1 MKGLL
6 VMKNIIGILLSYGF
20 ILVIILIAKLFE
32 KVGKE
37 ASRKFIHIMLSNW
50 WFLAMYFFDNP
61 IWASMVPLS
70 FVIINAISY
79 KKNII
84 QVMEREK
91 DQKDGLGTVYYALS
105 LFILAI
111 YTFGILKRPEIGLC
125 AILVMGYGDG
135 LAGIIGKTVKSLPYQ
150 IGKTKKTIAGSS
162 TMFFVSFC
170 ILAIFLCSIQADL
183 WMLKSILI
191 AISVTALEAISVKGT
206 DNIIVPIYT
215 ALILTTML

>member
-1 MKGLL
+1 
-6 VMKNIIGILLSYGF
+6 MKNIIGIVISYLF
-20 ILVIILIAKLFE
+20 IVMIIVIAKLFE

-50 WFLAMYFFDNP
+50 WFLAMYFFDSP
-61 IWASMVPLS
+61 IWASIVPLS
-70 FVIINAISY
+70 FVLINAISY
-79 KKNII
+79 QKNLI
-84 QVMEREK
+84 QVMEREGDK
-91 DQKDGLGTVYYALS
+91 KDGLGTVYYALS

-125 AILVMGYGDG
+125 AVLVMGYGDG
-135 LAGIIGKTVKSLPYQ
+135 LAGIVGKTVKSMPYH

-170 ILAIFLCSIQADL
+170 ILAIFLCSIHSEL
-183 WMLKSILI
+183 WVLKSILI

-206 DNIIVPIYT
+206 DNIVVPIYT
-215 ALILTTML
+215 AFILTTML